1 MTTFNKYISTD
12 DLAEML
18 NLKRNTIERWRTN
31 RQSPFS
37 WFKIGGRVLYD
48 REEVL
53 NYIESAK
60 RNAVNKN
67 PTTGV

>member
-1 MTTFNKYISTD
+1 MTNFNRYISTD

-31 RQSPFS
+31 RQCPFS

-48 REEVL
+48 REDVL

-60 RNAVNKN
+60 RNSINDN
-67 PTTGV
+67 TTIGV